1 MKVKG
6 EQQRRYAVLLTR
18 RDSDSEYVKKVYGG
32 WFNLYVAT
40 YGEEGDRWDLF
51 RVVDGEFPD
60 MNDLINYDGF
70 VIGGSPYDAYGN
82 DAWIVKLCFL
92 LHTLDAMSKKL
103 LVICFGS
110 VQGIGRKDWEGIH
123 SGWDVTIRK
132 TKRGWVEI
140 FTIGNHILG
149 IQGHPEYSNG
159 MLNILID
166 LLNNG
171 SMERGFAENAK
182 LRLQKA
188 EPADRKCWEKICRN
202 FLKGN

>member
-103 LVICFGS
+103 LVICFGHQALHLLS
-110 VQGIGRKDWEGIH
+110 
-123 SGWDVTIRK
+123 
-132 TKRGWVEI
+132 
-140 FTIGNHILG
+140 
-149 IQGHPEYSNG
+149 
-159 MLNILID
+159 ILIYY
-166 LLNNG
+166 
-171 SMERGFAENAK
+171 
-182 LRLQKA
+182 
-188 EPADRKCWEKICRN
+188 I
-202 FLKGN
+202 